1 MNESRVTR
9 RRLLTTMVALPV
21 LALPAAAET
30 EEAQVIDLKVDLAL
44 ERMKRTVT
52 GAAELADKAKGV
64 LIIPGVTKAGLFV
77 GGLYGEGALR
87 VNGATVGYYSV
98 ASASFGLQAG
108 VQRFDQAL
116 FFMTTQALERFRRS
130 EGWELGAEA
139 EFVTPNNSLAAHLDT
154 TTSRNPIIAI
164 AFGQEGLMGGVS
176 LGGGKYT
183 RINR

>member
-1 MNESRVTR
+1 MNESRFTR
-9 RRLLTTMVALPV
+9 RRLLGAAALLPA
-21 LALPAAAET
+21 LSLPAAAET
-30 EEAQVIDLKVDLAL
+30 EETQVIDLKVSLAF
-44 ERMKRTVT
+44 ERLKRNVN
-52 GAAELADKAKGV
+52 GAVELAEQAKGV
-64 LIIPGVTKAGLFV
+64 LIIPGITKAGFLV

-87 VNGATVGYYSV
+87 VNDATVGYYSF

-130 EGWELGAEA
+130 KGWELGAEA
-139 EFVTPNNSLAAHLDT
+139 EFVTPKNSLAAELGT

-183 RINR
+183 RIHD

>member
-1 MNESRVTR
+1 MHDPRVTR
-9 RRLLTTMVALPV
+9 RRLLGAAALLPA
-21 LALPAAAET
+21 LALPALAAT
-30 EEAQVIDLKVDLAL
+30 EETQVIDLKVDLAF
-44 ERMKRTVT
+44 ERLKRNVT
-52 GAAELADKAKGV
+52 GAAELAEQAKGV
-64 LIIPGVTKAGLFV
+64 LIIPGITKAGFLV

-130 EGWELGAEA
+130 KGWELGAEA
-139 EFVTPNNSLAAHLDT
+139 EFVTPKNSLSADLDT
-154 TTSRNPIIAI
+154 MTSRNPVIAV

-183 RINR
+183 RIHE